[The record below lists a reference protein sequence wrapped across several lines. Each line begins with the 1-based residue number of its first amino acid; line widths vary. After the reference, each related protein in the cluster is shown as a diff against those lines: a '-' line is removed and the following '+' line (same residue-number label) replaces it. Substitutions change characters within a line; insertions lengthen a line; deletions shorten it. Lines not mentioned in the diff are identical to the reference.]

1 MTDEFA
7 EYKLP
12 STAYTTF
19 DAQSLKEVII
29 KRLQDEGSFTDQV
42 YEGSNMSAFIDVI
55 AYSYHILIYYL
66 NRTSSESIF
75 SESAIYENINRIV
88 KLINYSPVGY
98 QTSTLSFNAHST
110 DGLPPGSYTIPRY
123 TFVKSNDV
131 TYSFVSDASFTK
143 NTQLN
148 EALPIVGKQHL
159 LFEGEWT
166 EYRPMRAFGEE
177 FEVHQVI
184 PSSSES
190 QLDHFNIHVYVRDA
204 ETGRYYEYSE
214 VPSVYAAGSNDRVF
228 EKRLNE
234 TKTYEIK
241 FGNNVTGSM
250 LNPGDQI
257 QVYYLSCSTEDTRV
271 GPDFLN
277 DLTLAMYSSPTFSTI
292 RDHTQPEN
300 IRYINFD
307 ELQSVY
313 LTNDRSSEAPQPP
326 ETVADIKQKAPL
338 FFTSRDRLVTTNDYK
353 TFVQRHYGNVI
364 KDTAVIQNT
373 DYVDGHLRYLS
384 EDIGI
389 SYPNLESRVMMNHLP
404 YASTTTYNNIYI
416 YAVPNTEEIM
426 STTSSSRF
434 LSEAQKRAILTSI
447 ESNKMVSHEP
457 IIMDPVYMLTGP
469 CISVPG
475 EELGPELIDKT
486 RIKIIKT
493 LRSTRDSDAL
503 KQEVS
508 TAIYTYF
515 TKVTLG
521 QMINIRELVD
531 NILNIQ
537 GVDEMRTYRDD
548 ISMETDGLSLG
559 IWNPIYPTDFT
570 ITTQN
575 VKQPYFKYVT
585 LNDVSNLFNKIDI
598 VETNAN
604 STDSYT
610 VTTQTNLTNSTISSS
625 QSNST
630 GSSTY

>member
-7 EYKLP
+7 EYNLP

-29 KRLQDEGSFTDQV
+29 QRLKAEGSFTDQV

-98 QTSTLSFNAHST
+98 QTSTLSFDAHST
-110 DGLPPGSYTIPRY
+110 DGLPPGPYTIPRY

-131 TYSFVSDASFTK
+131 TYSFVEDASFTK
-143 NTQLN
+143 NTQQN
-148 EALPIVGKQHL
+148 EALPIVGSQHL

-166 EYRPMRAFGEE
+166 EYRPMNAFGEE

-184 PSSSES
+184 PSATES
-190 QLDHFNIHVYVRDA
+190 QVDHFNIHVYVRDA
-204 ETGRYYEYSE
+204 STGRYYEYTE
-214 VPSVYAAGSNDRVF
+214 VPSVYSSGPNERVF

-241 FGNNVTGSM
+241 FGNNVTGAM
-250 LNPGDQI
+250 LSPGDQI
-257 QVYYLSCSTEDTRV
+257 QVYYLNCSTQDARV

-277 DLTLAMYSSPTFSTI
+277 DLTLAMYSSPTFSKI
-292 RDHTQPEN
+292 REDTQPEN

-313 LTNDRSSEAPQPP
+313 LTNDRSSEAPQPA
-326 ETVADIKQKAPL
+326 ETVADIKQNAPL

-364 KDTAVIQNT
+364 KDTVVIQNT

-416 YAVPNTEEIM
+416 YTVPNTEEIM
-426 STTSSSRF
+426 STTSNSRF
-434 LSEAQKRAILTSI
+434 LSEAQKKAILTSI

-457 IIMDPVYMLTGP
+457 IIMDPVYMLAGP

-475 EELGPELIDKT
+475 EVNDPTLIEKT
-486 RIKIIKT
+486 RLKIIKT

-503 KQEVS
+503 KQEVVE
-508 TAIYTYF
+508 AIYAYF
-515 TKVTLG
+515 TTIKLG
-521 QMINIRELVD
+521 HMINIRELVD

-537 GVDEMRTYRDD
+537 GVDEMKTCRSD
-548 ISMETDGLSLG
+548 IDMETDGLSLG

-585 LNDVSNLFNKIDI
+585 LNDISNLYNKIDI
-598 VETNAN
+598 VETTAN
-604 STDSYT
+604 TTGSYT
-610 VTTQTNLTNSTISSS
+610 VTTQSNLTNPTISST
-625 QSNST
+625 QPNTT
-630 GSSTY
+630 GTSTY